1 LQVVCQLLHR
11 ERGREKVCVRVYVCV
26 CVCERERE
34 RDSFSH
40 ARTQEAIRKAS
51 KHARNPCTRVS
62 ARARTHTHTV
72 CMQVWRNCLYY
83 SGDKDDATYM
93 AREVGEEFDSLFAD
107 RILAPMM
114 QQTRHTNYTALV
126 PFVCLAVGM
135 HTVSLHR
142 SLTRARA
149 LSLPPSLTSS
159 LCLSLSCSHARSLA
173 RSPMPS
179 C

>member
-1 LQVVCQLLHR
+1 
-11 ERGREKVCVRVYVCV
+11 
-26 CVCERERE
+26 
-34 RDSFSH
+34 
-40 ARTQEAIRKAS
+40 
-51 KHARNPCTRVS
+51 
-62 ARARTHTHTV
+62 
-72 CMQVWRNCLYY
+72 MQVWRNCLYY

-135 HTVSLHR
+135 HAVCLHR

-149 LSLPPSLTSS
+149 LSLPPSLTPS
-159 LCLSLSCSHARSLA
+159 LSLSLLLA
-173 RSPMPS
+173 RTLARALAYAFVLMHTHAHTCIHTAPFLQAIVGQKVNVFDR
-179 C
+179 